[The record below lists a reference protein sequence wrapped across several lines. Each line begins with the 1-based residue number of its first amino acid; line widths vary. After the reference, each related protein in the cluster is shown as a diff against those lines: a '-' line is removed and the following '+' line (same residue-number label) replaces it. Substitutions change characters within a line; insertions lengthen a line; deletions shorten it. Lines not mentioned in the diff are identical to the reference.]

1 MHRWAQRKNFTNQI
15 SIVLICH
22 QSHPNSSSQAQGQ
35 IAVTCLCSFIRMKS
49 FFFFIIKMFPRYFFL
64 LLEKRGWAR
73 KKSALYG
80 EGDCS
85 QWLWL
90 LVAKIPTGPEAFFQ
104 MFSINP
110 MRAPVP
116 AHRQTRLKAESDEWV
131 LLNEGLYVCSDPSHL
146 LTVCWVWYQKH
157 PCVSCT
163 FIPSWSCLIV
173 LKINNDINDF
183 PKIMKWFF
191 PH

>member
-1 MHRWAQRKNFTNQI
+1 MSSVPPKLFK
-15 SIVLICH
+15 
-22 QSHPNSSSQAQGQ
+22 SSSG
-35 IAVTCLCSFIRMKS
+35 TDCCDSPL
-49 FFFFIIKMFPRYFFL
+49 FFHKNEESIFFIKMFTRYLFL
-64 LLEKRGWAR
+64 LLEKRGWAS

-90 LVAKIPTGPEAFFQ
+90 LVAKIPTGSEAFFQ
-104 MFSINP
+104 MFSINA
-110 MRAPVP
+110 MKAPVP

-146 LTVCWVWYQKH
+146 LTGCWVWYQKH

-173 LKINNDINDF
+173 LKINNNDINDF
-183 PKIMKWFF
+183 PKNT
-191 PH
+191 H